1 MVYDRYI
8 YQVYTTYW
16 ARARTSVAP
25 TEYRPEVDVSVA
37 FIGLFPCLNSNGT
50 FTFVSSPL
58 VHHGYTTLYLA
69 SLQIVAG
76 L

>member
-37 FIGLFPCLNSNGT
+37 FIGLVPSLNKHQRH
-50 FTFVSSPL
+50 V
-58 VHHGYTTLYLA
+58 
-69 SLQIVAG
+69 
-76 L
+76 